1 MIRKVSTHSRA
12 EAAATINSQRRTA
25 GLVSTHSHAKAA
37 AGRWQSCRDPSSSF
51 NTQPLNR
58 WYVGDRW
65 FQHTAAQRR
74 LRLLF
79 FHRRPLDGVST
90 HSRPKAAA
98 QQNQAVELT
107 QHTAARRR
115 LRDTYG
121 IKKACDGFQHTAAR
135 RRLRA
140 IKEGFMNTLAVSTHS
155 RTKAA
160 AFSCFLHKKVSCK
173 FQHTAARRRLQTYL
187 MIL

>member
-115 LRDTYG
+115 LPVLMCMHS
-121 IKKACDGFQHTAAR
+121 AHQLFQHTAAR

-140 IKEGFMNTLAVSTHS
+140 LHIGSDFIARVSTHS
-155 RTKAA
+155 RPKAA
-160 AFSCFLHKKVSCK
+160 AFN
-173 FQHTAARRRLQTYL
+173 
-187 MIL
+187 I